1 MQNYIMRIKRK
12 VSIKRQTHRQ
22 IPPILAVLVFSGL
35 FKKFISFIGGI
46 SLSHTAEALLRRRTH
61 SHAPI

>member
-22 IPPILAVLVFSGL
+22 IPPILAVLVFPGL

-46 SLSHTAEALLRRRTH
+46 SLSHTAEVL
-61 SHAPI
+61 